1 MAESVPWHRHK
12 DSLNR
17 YSTIWSASDD
27 LQRPRPLG
35 LPRPARRPG
44 LSGLVHGEGHQA
56 RELDAA
62 LDRAA
67 AGESASY
74 IEVVGDRLD
83 FPPGLAM
90 AHQHLDALYGN
101 G

>member
-1 MAESVPWHRHK
+1 MIYNDLAPWDYHA
-12 DSLNR
+12 LP
-17 YSTIWSASDD
+17 AA
-27 LQRPRPLG
+27 LG
-35 LPRPARRPG
+35 CRGWFTARVTTLG
-44 LSGLVHGEGHQA
+44 
-56 RELDAA
+56 ELDAA

-67 AGESASY
+67 AGESASS
-74 IEVVGDRLD
+74 IEVVGDRLN